1 MKVGDL
7 VKSLGFGPRGMTGEL
22 GLIIKP
28 DTRFPRTWIV
38 CWSNCST
45 TSYAQDG
52 LGVVSEGR

>member
-7 VKSLGFGPRGMTGEL
+7 VKSLGFGPRGTTGEL

-28 DTRFPRTWIV
+28 DARFPRTWVV
-38 CWSNCST
+38 CWGNYST

-52 LGVVSEGR
+52 LEVVSESR